1 MAAHDL
7 TAGIPVLFRTYPAP
21 KNETFDC
28 TIWEAARATTAAPTF
43 FKRMII
49 HEPGSRQ
56 PYIDGGLGRN
66 NPTAQVLDEA
76 ELIFPHRRVACII
89 SIGTGQAKTISI
101 PKPTL
106 FQQVIPI
113 EIIKAMKAIA
123 TDCETTAQAI
133 AKRFRNMS
141 NLYFRFNVEQGLQE
155 VTLAQWDQLDKVTA
169 HTRHYL
175 KMQEVD
181 KRIESAVDAIREHRG
196 LFSMSHIGTDKI
208 QVIND

>member
-1 MAAHDL
+1 MAAHDM
-7 TAGIPVLFRTYPAP
+7 TARIPVIFRTYPAP
-21 KNETFDC
+21 QNETFDC

-66 NPTAQVLDEA
+66 NPTNQVLEEA
-76 ELIFPHRRVACII
+76 ELIFPGRRVACII

-101 PKPTL
+101 PKTSL

-113 EIIKAMKAIA
+113 EIIKAMKAMA
-123 TDCETTAQAI
+123 TDCEETAQAM
-133 AKRFRNMS
+133 AKRFRNTS
-141 NLYFRFNVEQGLQE
+141 NFYFRFNVEHGLQE

-169 HTRHYL
+169 HARQYL

-181 KRIESAVDAIREHRG
+181 KRIGAAVDVIREPRG
-196 LFSMSHIGTDKI
+196 VISTEQIGTDI
-208 QVIND
+208 ENPTS

>member
-1 MAAHDL
+1 MH
-7 TAGIPVLFRTYPAP
+7 PVLLRSYTTWAATERNY
-21 KNETFDC
+21 DC
-28 TIWEAARATTAAPTF
+28 TLWEAARATTAAPTF

-66 NPTAQVLDEA
+66 NPTAQVLEEA
-76 ELIFPHRRVACII
+76 ELIFPGRQVACII

-101 PKPTL
+101 PKTTL
-106 FQQVIPI
+106 FQQVVPV

-123 TDCETTAQAI
+123 TDCEATAQAI
-133 AKRFRNMS
+133 AKRFQNMS
-141 NLYFRFNVEQGLQE
+141 NFYFRFNVEQGMQE
-155 VTLAQWDQLDKVTA
+155 VMLAQWDQLDKVMA

-181 KRIESAVDAIREHRG
+181 KKIGAAVDAIREHWG
-196 LFSMSHIGTDKI
+196 VISTTHIGTDME
-208 QVIND
+208 NPS